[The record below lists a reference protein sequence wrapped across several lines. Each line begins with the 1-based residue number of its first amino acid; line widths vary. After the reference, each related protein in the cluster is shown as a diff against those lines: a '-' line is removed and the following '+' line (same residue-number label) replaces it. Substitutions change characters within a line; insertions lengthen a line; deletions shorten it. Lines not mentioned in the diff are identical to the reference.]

1 VTGFA
6 FAQVDAAAG
15 PVGML
20 DSRFG
25 CSGIG
30 HELASV
36 IASGAASLIA
46 VVLLL
51 DRVRAARRS

>member
-1 VTGFA
+1 MLLWA
-6 FAQVDAAAG
+6 PPDAG
-15 PVGML
+15 V
-20 DSRFG
+20 RFG